1 MVDVRNHGDSPHLP
15 TMSYEL
21 MSDDL
26 VRLFQSQNIKSSI
39 VIGIITYIDA
49 DIYYNLVSV
58 FIKS

>member
-26 VRLFQSQNIKSSI
+26 VRLFQSQNIKSGI
-39 VIGIITYIDA
+39 VIGIITYIHT